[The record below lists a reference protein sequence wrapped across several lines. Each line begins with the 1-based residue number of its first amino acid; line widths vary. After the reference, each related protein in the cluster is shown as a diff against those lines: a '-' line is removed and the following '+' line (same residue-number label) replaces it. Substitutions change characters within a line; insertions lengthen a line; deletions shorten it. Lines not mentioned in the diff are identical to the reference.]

1 VTDIPN
7 CLKKLTCTICAT
19 IYKLRVHTHIYMC
32 VMCPAQQILD
42 EEKAKHAG
50 LAQQNGFGP
59 AFFHRMLRWSVVSL
73 DAPGQIHEKGWVQCI
88 SDLQTSYWC
97 SVQFLM
103 LRNMAEWFGLKQM
116 TSLSTCVFSLLLHT
130 YIHTFTYTQIHLN
143 LQNQT
148 NPELLP

>member
-1 VTDIPN
+1 
-7 CLKKLTCTICAT
+7 
-19 IYKLRVHTHIYMC
+19 
-32 VMCPAQQILD
+32 LD

-50 LAQQNGFGP
+50 LAQQNGYGP
-59 AFFHRMLRWSVVSL
+59 TFFHRMWERLSQITYWAWVERL
-73 DAPGQIHEKGWVQCI
+73 LHEMICGDAPGQIHEKGWVQCI
-88 SDLQTSYWC
+88 SDLQTSYQC

-103 LRNMAEWFGLKQM
+103 LWNMAEWFGLKQM